1 MVSSQALQEGTGQLS
16 GRQRLL
22 FAVRAQRVGRGHTAA
37 AHRWMSACS
46 VDNVYTCQ
54 L

>member
-22 FAVRAQRVGRGHTAA
+22 FTVGAQRVGRW
-37 AHRWMSACS
+37 AHGTSS
-46 VDNVYTCQ
+46 QVDVSLQC
-54 L
+54 